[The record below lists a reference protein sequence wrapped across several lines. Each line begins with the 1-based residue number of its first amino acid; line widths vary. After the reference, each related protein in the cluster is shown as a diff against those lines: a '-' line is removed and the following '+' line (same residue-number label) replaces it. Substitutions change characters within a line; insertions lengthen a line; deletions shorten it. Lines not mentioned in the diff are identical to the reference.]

1 MVIPMTRQIPHI
13 PQIPPELW
21 TCDLLEED
29 SLHEVRCVEC
39 GKCGMAD
46 KVYQQDLEG
55 FVVAVFEHYGAPT
68 REAEIIASNLVS
80 ADLRG
85 IASHGVARLGR
96 YISGI
101 KAGYIC
107 PGIEFGVEEP
117 VPAIGVI
124 DAYNGVGQVV
134 SDKAMRMA
142 IDKAKI
148 NGVGLVTVKNSNHYG
163 IAGYWVQLALEH
175 KMIGISMTNAAPL
188 VIPTHGAK
196 ALLGTNPIAMGV
208 PTASG
213 SPILIDFAT
222 SVVPRGKL
230 EVYDRNRKQM
240 PVGWTVDDKGY
251 DCQNPGLVLRN
262 LLDRVGGGILPLG
275 GRGEEFGGHKGF
287 CMAIMVDLLCGVL
300 SGSGYGDDVHNLKR
314 EVPEGEVAAPRVGHF
329 FMALDIEKFMP
340 LAEFEARA
348 QGFVDMVRENPKAL
362 DQERVFLPGEKEQ
375 ERTRLHTTHGIPLSD
390 VVYNTLRKV
399 AGNIG
404 LEPPP
409 SVAERARARALA
421 TGRKDGGD
429 NG

>member
-1 MVIPMTRQIPHI
+1 MIQHT

-21 TCDLLEED
+21 TCELLDEE
-29 SLHEVRCVEC
+29 SLHEVRCAEC

-46 KVYQQDLEG
+46 KVYQEDLES
-55 FVVAVFEHYGAPT
+55 FVVAVFEHYGAPKA
-68 REAEIIASNLVS
+68 EAEIIASNLVS

-101 KAGYIC
+101 QAGYIR
-107 PGIEFGVEEP
+107 PGIEFGIEET
-117 VPAIGVI
+117 VPAIAVI
-124 DAYNGVGQVV
+124 DARNGVGQVV
-134 SDKAMRMA
+134 SDKAMQLA

-163 IAGYWVQLALEH
+163 IAGYWAQKALEH
-175 KMIGISMTNAAPL
+175 NMIGISMTNAASL

-213 SPILIDFAT
+213 SPIMIDFAT

-251 DCQNPGLVLRN
+251 DCQNPGLVLKN
-262 LLDRVGGGILPLG
+262 LIGRVGGGILPLG

-287 CMAIMVDLLCGVL
+287 CLAVMVDLLCGVL
-300 SGSGYGDDVHNLKR
+300 SGSAYGDDVHNLKR
-314 EVPEGEVAAPRVGHF
+314 EVADGEIAAPRVGHF

-340 LAEFEARA
+340 LEVFEARA
-348 QGFVDMVRENPKAL
+348 QGFVDMVRDNPKAL
-362 DQERVFLPGEKEQ
+362 DKEHIFLPGEKEE
-375 ERTRLHTTHGIPLSD
+375 ERTRLHSTHGIPLSD
-390 VVYNTLRKV
+390 IVYNTLRKI
-399 AGNIG
+399 AADTG
-404 LEPPP
+404 LTAPP
-409 SVAERARARALA
+409 SVAERSRAQA
-421 TGRKDGGD
+421 TDGVSD
-429 NG
+429 V

>member
-1 MVIPMTRQIPHI
+1 MVIPMSKHS

-29 SLHEVRCVEC
+29 FLHEVRCAEC

-46 KVYQQDLEG
+46 KVFQQDLEE
-55 FVVAVFEHYGAPT
+55 FVVAVFVHYGAPKH
-68 REAEIIASNLVS
+68 EAEIIASNLVR

-101 KAGYIC
+101 KAGYIR

-124 DAYNGVGQVV
+124 DARNGVGQVV
-134 SDKAMRMA
+134 SDKAMQMA
-142 IDKAKI
+142 IDKAKV

-163 IAGYWVQLALEH
+163 IAGYWVQKALEH
-175 KMIGISMTNAAPL
+175 KMLGISMTNAGPL
-188 VIPTHGAK
+188 VIPTHGSR
-196 ALLGTNPIAMGV
+196 ALLGTNPIALGV

-251 DCQNPGLVLRN
+251 DCQNPGLVLKN

-287 CMAIMVDLLCGVL
+287 CLAIMVDLLCGVL
-300 SGSGYGDDVHNLKR
+300 SGSAYGHDVHNLKR
-314 EVPEGEVAAPRVGHF
+314 EVPAGEIAAPRVGHF
-329 FMALDIEKFMP
+329 FMVLDIEKFMP

-348 QGFVDMVRENPKAL
+348 QGFVDMVRSNPKAL
-362 DQERVFLPGEKEQ
+362 DQEQVFLPGEKEE
-375 ERTRLHTTHGIPLSD
+375 ERTRLHTTHGIPLST
-390 VVYNTLRKV
+390 VVYNTLRKI
-399 AGNIG
+399 AADIG

-409 SVAERARARALA
+409 SVAERSL
-421 TGRKDGGD
+421 TTVRKDGGD